1 MSHYKIEFLKTAE
14 KEFYRLPKQI
24 QERIAKKLEGL
35 KTDPYPSGIKAL
47 TNGQGRLRLR
57 VGDYRVIY
65 RVENDVLVILIIT
78 VGHRKN
84 IYRN

>member
-1 MSHYKIEFLKTAE
+1 MPLYKIEFLKTAE

-24 QERIAKKLEGL
+24 QERMAKKLEDL
-35 KTDPYPSGIKAL
+35 KTDPYPSGVKAL
-47 TNGQGRLRLR
+47 KNGQGRLRLR
-57 VGDYRVIY
+57 VGDYRIIY
-65 RVENDVLVILIIT
+65 RVENDILVILIIT

>member
-1 MSHYKIEFLKTAE
+1 MSQYKIEFLKTAQ
-14 KEFYRLPKQI
+14 KEFYRLPQQI
-24 QERIAKKLEGL
+24 QERIAKKLEIL
-35 KTDPYPSGIKAL
+35 KTNPYPSGVKAL
-47 TNGQGRLRLR
+47 KNGQGRLRLR

>member
-1 MSHYKIEFLKTAE
+1 MSQYKIEFLKTAQ
-14 KEFYRLPKQI
+14 KEFYRLPQQI
-24 QERIAKKLEGL
+24 QERIAKKLETL
-35 KTDPYPSGIKAL
+35 KTNPYPSGVKAL
-47 TNGQGRLRLR
+47 KNGQGRLRLR

>member
-1 MSHYKIEFLKTAE
+1 VSLYKIEFLKTAE

-24 QERIAKKLEGL
+24 QERMAKKLEGL
-35 KTDPYPSGIKAL
+35 KTDPYPSGVKAL
-47 TNGQGRLRLR
+47 KNGQGRLRLR
-57 VGDYRVIY
+57 VGDYRIIY
-65 RVENDVLVILIIT
+65 RVENDILVILIIT

>member
-1 MSHYKIEFLKTAE
+1 MSQYKIEFLKTAQ
-14 KEFYRLPKQI
+14 KEFYRLPQQI
-24 QERIAKKLEGL
+24 QERIAKKLESL
-35 KTDPYPSGIKAL
+35 KTNPYPSGVKAL
-47 TNGQGRLRLR
+47 KNGQGRLRLR

>member
-1 MSHYKIEFLKTAE
+1 MKTAE
-14 KEFYRLPKQI
+14 KEFYRL
-24 QERIAKKLEGL
+24 QERIAKKLEAL
-35 KTDPYPSGIKAL
+35 KIDPYPSGVKAL
-47 TNGQGRLRLR
+47 KNGQGRLRLR

-65 RVENDVLVILIIT
+65 RVENEVLVILIIT

>member
-1 MSHYKIEFLKTAE
+1 MSQYKIEFLKTAQ
-14 KEFYRLPKQI
+14 KEFYQLPQQI
-24 QERIAKKLEGL
+24 QKRMAKKLEDL
-35 KTDPYPSGIKAL
+35 KTNPYPSGVKVL
-47 TNGQGRLRLR
+47 KNGQGRLRLR

-65 RVENDVLVILIIT
+65 RVENDVLVLLIIT